1 MAATKLS
8 SRYNSTDSHSS
19 STSTSSSSNKKNLN
33 PNPISGTKPRYKP
46 SDLVGPTK
54 GTTSQAITRVKS
66 TTTPQ
71 GQNLGSLLRKLIDKR
86 SVNSKKHGPPV
97 LPPDPIAKEAKG
109 AGKPSGSNISALS
122 RKLFQKG
129 AEKKALT
136 EVKSNTRTLAM
147 VLRSERE
154 LLAQNK
160 EYEDEI
166 CELRLLLEER
176 NIEIEKLKD
185 LCLKQREE
193 IKALKD
199 AVLFPEETNMQMQY
213 LVEKQ
218 GEELQQAKQVIPAL
232 QREVSSLTAH
242 LHCLALDLAQVK
254 AEKHGANACDGLM
267 SPPRTPIL
275 HSQEE
280 STYTL
285 ESSTSRPEVS
295 EYGSSDEMFLKD
307 FNPCLTPRFSKKKFM
322 GYDGYKSPNRG
333 AFAELYDAK
342 KSISLKLERTSSRSC
357 KSNTTKKCKS
367 EEDKWPVEKLVSH
380 NPF

>member
-1 MAATKLS
+1 MATTKLS
-8 SRYNSTDSHSS
+8 SRYNSIDSHSSSS
-19 STSTSSSSNKKNLN
+19 STSTSSSNKK
-33 PNPISGTKPRYKP
+33 NPISGSKPRYKP
-46 SDLVGPTK
+46 SDLAGPTK
-54 GTTSQAITRVKS
+54 GTTSQAITRAKS
-66 TTTPQ
+66 TTPQ

-86 SVNSKKHGPPV
+86 SMDPKKHGPPV

-176 NIEIEKLKD
+176 NNEIEKLKD

-218 GEELQQAKQVIPAL
+218 GEDLEQAKQVIPAL

-242 LHCLALDLAQVK
+242 FHCLALDLAQVK
-254 AEKHGANACDGLM
+254 AEKHGANACIDGLM

-280 STYTL
+280 TTYTL

-307 FNPCLTPRFSKKKFM
+307 FNPCLTPRFSKQKFM
-322 GYDGYKSPNRG
+322 D
-333 AFAELYDAK
+333 
-342 KSISLKLERTSSRSC
+342 
-357 KSNTTKKCKS
+357 
-367 EEDKWPVEKLVSH
+367 
-380 NPF
+380 

>member
-1 MAATKLS
+1 MTTLKHS
-8 SRYNSTDSHSS
+8 SRYNSIDSHSSSS
-19 STSTSSSSNKKNLN
+19 STSTSSSSTKKN
-33 PNPISGTKPRYKP
+33 PNRYKP

-54 GTTSQAITRVKS
+54 GTTSQAITRAKS
-66 TTTPQ
+66 TNPQ
-71 GQNLGSLLRKLIDKR
+71 GQNLGSLLRKLMDKK
-86 SVNSKKHGPPV
+86 SVNTRKHGPPV
-97 LPPDPIAKEAKG
+97 LPPEPIVREAKG

-129 AEKKALT
+129 SEKKALT

-166 CELRLLLEER
+166 CELRLLLDER
-176 NIEIEKLKD
+176 NNEIEKLKD

-199 AVLFPEETNMQMQY
+199 AVLFPEETSMQMQY

-218 GEELQQAKQVIPAL
+218 GEELEQAKQVIPAL

-254 AEKHGANACDGLM
+254 AEKHGTNACIDGLM

-275 HSQEE
+275 QSQEE
-280 STYTL
+280 TTYTL

-307 FNPCLTPRFSKKKFM
+307 FNPCLTPRFSKQKFM
-322 GYDGYKSPNRG
+322 VITN
-333 AFAELYDAK
+333 FLQLYDC
-342 KSISLKLERTSSRSC
+342 LLC
-357 KSNTTKKCKS
+357 LLSNFRIF
-367 EEDKWPVEKLVSH
+367 WVEIK
-380 NPF
+380 P